1 MGKGN
6 VAKSSVMRRI
16 RWQAVRA
23 FRVDSRRQGLP
34 CQKKRPMASGQA
46 WPGRPDHGAPRPAG
60 RPGVTRDAAIR
71 AAVRWALLL
80 ALGLGLTACTST
92 GARLI
97 DGRQQ
102 IERPKYRIGVLPYP
116 GLMSGL
122 VMPDPDKL
130 GEHSYVGF
138 DGPLSSEQ
146 GRGLLYTCNAGFL
159 DLAHVRKSAD
169 WSRYLAREVRGAL
182 ERGAAGI
189 VVNAEEPSRYH
200 LGFRY
205 PAFWGGLAPA
215 DRRALIGE
223 LSIRLGQHLSELAN
237 AWHEIIS
244 FYGYNSTVF
253 LSEKPSA
260 FTYDDM
266 ISHMLGVKVAAM
278 AMRDATRDYDTAV
291 TYHLKAELA
300 RLRVVSADDA
310 GRAMFAVQGLW
321 WKGGAGAIRRD
332 LRYAVSGE
340 AIVPWLV
347 RGLTFCPDAR
357 PSAFA
362 LDDLKTVMG
371 RDFTGFVDF
380 AIEPNI
386 PQARPIMA
394 MFSPPPEMI
403 RPAEHFP
410 AIIARV
416 RAALVR
422 QYGADVDRPYPLAA
436 TQ

>member
-1 MGKGN
+1 MTADGATRSA
-6 VAKSSVMRRI
+6 VCSV
-16 RWQAVRA
+16 
-23 FRVDSRRQGLP
+23 
-34 CQKKRPMASGQA
+34 
-46 WPGRPDHGAPRPAG
+46 
-60 RPGVTRDAAIR
+60 
-71 AAVRWALLL
+71 LLL
-80 ALGLGLTACTST
+80 ALALSLDACASI

-97 DGRQQ
+97 DGGQ
-102 IERPKYRIGVLPYP
+102 IDRPKYRIGVLPYP

-122 VMPDPDKL
+122 VMPDPVRL

-169 WSRYLAREVRGAL
+169 WSRYLALEVRDAL
-182 ERGAAGI
+182 EHGASGI

-200 LGFRY
+200 LTFRY

-215 DRRALIGE
+215 ERQALIGE
-223 LSIRLGQHLSELAN
+223 LSIRLGQHLSELAT

-244 FYGYNSTVF
+244 FYGYNSTIF

-266 ISHMLGVKVAAM
+266 VSHMLGVKVAAM
-278 AMRDATRDYDTAV
+278 AMRDTGRDYDTAV
-291 TYHLKAELA
+291 TYYLNAELT
-300 RLRVVSADDA
+300 RLRTVSAA
-310 GRAMFAVQGLW
+310 EATQAMFAVQGLW
-321 WKGGAGAIRRD
+321 WKTGAGAIKRD

-347 RGLTFCPDAR
+347 RGLAFCPDAH
-357 PSAFA
+357 PSPFA

-371 RDFTGFVDF
+371 RNFAGFVDF
-380 AIEPNI
+380 AIEPNV
-386 PQARPIMA
+386 PAAKPIMA

-403 RPAEHFP
+403 RPAGHFP
-410 AIIARV
+410 TIIAHV
-416 RAALVR
+416 RAALAQ
-422 QYGADVDRPYPLAA
+422 QYGAGVDRPYPLAA
-436 TQ
+436 VQ